1 MNRVKKAIILCLL
14 LPAMCLS
21 LCACSLEELADL
33 AGIGD
38 LGNLV
43 HIGDLFDFGFDFDFG
58 SGSQSADET
67 QDPSVDDADDA
78 NPETPGGDDIAV
90 EMPAEKQ

>member
-1 MNRVKKAIILCLL
+1 MKKAIILCLL

-43 HIGDLFDFGFDFDFG
+43 HIGDLFDFDFGFGSG
-58 SGSQSADET
+58 SGSQSADASK
-67 QDPSVDDADDA
+67 DPSVNDADEIPST
-78 NPETPGGDDIAV
+78 PEGGDIAV